1 MLSIDSMEERIAFFR
16 LKSTNYISNVD
27 NNWSQKLWADPS
39 EKIKDKIELQRIVLF
54 VSGTRLDICGEL
66 SDY

>member
-39 EKIKDKIELQRIVLF
+39 EEIKDKIKLQRIVLF